1 MTDVSKLFA
10 RPQRAEITTRTNVI
24 DDLERRLNQIK
35 RGTVRAGQLTAAR
48 ERVRAA
54 RTELAAVMRSRGKDG
69 FYDLDQ
75 AITDLTI
82 AVAAAENGRRG
93 TR

>member
-1 MTDVSKLFA
+1 MSDFSKLFA
-10 RPQRAEITTRTNVI
+10 RPQRPEIATRASVI
-24 DDLERRLNQIK
+24 DGLERRLSQIK
-35 RGTVRAGQLTAAR
+35 RGAARAGQLTAAR
-48 ERVRAA
+48 ERLRTARA
-54 RTELAAVMRSRGKDG
+54 ELAEVTRARGKDG

-82 AVAAAENGRRG
+82 AVTAAETGRRG

>member
-1 MTDVSKLFA
+1 MTDFSKLFA
-10 RPQRAEITTRTNVI
+10 RLQRAEITTRANVI
-24 DDLERRLNQIK
+24 DELERRLNQIK
-35 RGTVRAGQLTAAR
+35 RGTARAGQLTAAR
-48 ERVRAA
+48 ELARAA
-54 RTELAAVMRSRGKDG
+54 RAELAAVIRARGKDG

-82 AVAAAENGRRG
+82 AVTGAENGRRG